1 MKPIKLTM
9 SAFGPYAGTA
19 VVDFE
24 KFRQNGVF
32 LITGDT
38 GAGKTTIFDGISF
51 ALYGISSGG
60 RGRREVRSFRSD
72 FASLTDETF
81 VEFEFMHKGN
91 TYRIKRNPDY
101 ERAKLRGEGTT
112 KKAAFA
118 EFECY
123 ETGEN
128 VSGTDNV
135 DKRIKALIGLDQEQF
150 SQTVMIAQGDFM
162 KILNAKSDERKTLF
176 QKLFNTMDYEKIQ
189 YMLKDKND
197 KAYGAFADAKNS
209 IKSELSRIVINDDFE
224 DSEKLTLYISDD
236 KYISQIIPV
245 LESTIKVQEEKHDGL
260 QSLLSQLKD
269 EIKVIE
275 ADLIKAD
282 AANKDIVTL
291 EKFRKDFESIQDQDG
306 EIQQIKNV
314 LNAAERAVEL
324 EADEMLLAQ
333 KEQEISTDTI
343 RLEDSEG
350 DLKDLEGK
358 LPEYKE
364 HLEAALKDAERI
376 DGIKDRIRKLT
387 ESADIMAGLA
397 AADKRMARAAGEMEV
412 LLADSKE
419 KDHEYTLIKEKYY
432 RSQSGLIAAELIDGV
447 PCPVCGSLEHPMPAV
462 LTDDAVTRDDVE
474 KAEQARKD
482 AETKLSQKEKVLA
495 ELTAEINGFRNQL
508 VQMGVAEDSS
518 AVELEAEA
526 KQLEE
531 DVQAISR
538 SKEKAEKLYNDA
550 VLKIEK
556 LKVTVE
562 QIRAGLQEKV
572 ASADELKAAFDAG
585 IVKQGFDSAEEYR
598 QAKRPAK
605 ERALIKKEISSH
617 DEQKAVLTEKIKVF
631 EEKTAGL
638 EKTDTTEL
646 STRKNEVEKSLKTLQ
661 QDERKADFDLQNNIE
676 VLENLEKLSGTL
688 EKARDE
694 YAMVNDLYR
703 TVSGQKAG
711 EKGKLNFE
719 TYVQQ
724 YYFKEVVA
732 AANKRLTVLTDG
744 GFVLRCKESA
754 KNLRS
759 QSGLDLD
766 VYDINTMQWRDVST
780 LSGGESFMAS
790 MALAL
795 GLSDVVQNQSGQIRL
810 ESMFIDE
817 GFGSLD
823 ENALRQAIGLLSKL
837 ADGKRMIGVISHVA
851 ELKERIDQKI
861 VVNKTRNG
869 SVVRMEYA

>member
-9 SAFGPYAGTA
+9 SAFGPYAKTA
-19 VVDFE
+19 VVEFGNFD
-24 KFRQNGVF
+24 RNGVF

-60 RGRREVRSFRSD
+60 KERRAVKSFRSD

-81 VEFEFMHKGN
+81 VEYEFMHKGR

-123 ETGEN
+123 ETGETL
-128 VSGTDNV
+128 SGVDNV
-135 DKRIKALIGLDQEQF
+135 DKRVRALIGLDQEQF

-162 KILNAKSDERKTLF
+162 KILNAKSDERKALF
-176 QKLFNTMDYEKIQ
+176 QKLFNTMDYESIQ
-189 YMLKDKND
+189 YRLKAKND
-197 KAYGAFADAKNS
+197 ESYAAFEEVKNAIRAAS
-209 IKSELSRIVINDDFE
+209 GRVVISDDFE
-224 DSEKLTLYISDD
+224 DHETLSLYISDEKYVGTLIPALEQYIDYQKAAHD
-236 KYISQIIPV
+236 KLQKEANE
-245 LESTIKVQEEKHDGL
+245 LTADIKVM
-260 QSLLSQLKD
+260 
-269 EIKVIE
+269 E
-275 ADLIKAD
+275 ADFIKAD
-282 AANKDIVTL
+282 TANKDIEVM
-291 EKFRKDFESIQDQDG
+291 EQFRKDFVKLQSRDS
-306 EIQQIKNV
+306 EISELKAV
-314 LNAAERAVEL
+314 LGAAERAVEL
-324 EADEMLLAQ
+324 EADELLLAQ
-333 KEQEISTDTI
+333 KQHEIVTDRI
-343 RLEDSEG
+343 KLEDSESS
-350 DLKDLEGK
+350 LKDLDEK
-358 LPEYKE
+358 LPGYKAE
-364 HLEAALKDAERI
+364 LEAANKDAEKA
-376 DGIKDRIRKLT
+376 DEIKDRIRRLR
-387 ESADIMAGLA
+387 EGAGIIIQIADAERRAGKA
-397 AADKRMARAAGEMEV
+397 AAEMEK
-412 LLADSKE
+412 LLKDSKAR
-419 KDHEYTLIKEKYY
+419 DHEYTRIKEQYY
-432 RSQSGLIAAELIDGV
+432 RSQSGLIAAELTDGV
-447 PCPVCGSLEHPMPAV
+447 PCPVCGSLEHPAPAQ
-462 LTDDAVTRDDVE
+462 LTEDAVTRQDVE
-474 KAEQARKD
+474 IAESARKE
-482 AETKLSQKEKVLA
+482 AERKLALKEKNI
-495 ELTAEINGFRNQL
+495 AEINAEITGLKNQL
-508 VQMGVAEDSS
+508 IQTGADAGVSDAELM
-518 AVELEAEA
+518 AEAEELETQVAS
-526 KQLEE
+526 
-531 DVQAISR
+531 INR
-538 SKEKAEKLYNDA
+538 SKEQAEKLFNDA
-550 VLKIEK
+550 VVKIEK
-556 LKVTVE
+556 LKAAIE
-562 QIRAGLQEKV
+562 EIRTALTEKTE
-572 ASADELKAAFDAG
+572 AADRLKAAFESGLAEH
-585 IVKQGFDSAEEYR
+585 GFESAEQYR
-598 QAKRPAK
+598 QAKRSAK
-605 ERALIKKEISSH
+605 ERNELKDTIRSH
-617 DEQKAVLTEKIKVF
+617 EEQRAVLTEKIKVY

-638 EKTDTTEL
+638 VKTDTTEL
-646 STRKNEVEKSLKTLQ
+646 VAKKREAEKHLKAVQ
-661 QDERKADFDLQNNIE
+661 QNERKTDIELQNN
-676 VLENLEKLSGTL
+676 LEILNKLKKLRETL
-688 EKARDE
+688 EKRRAE
-694 YAMVNDLYR
+694 YGMINDLYR

-861 VVNKTRNG
+861 VVTKTRTG
-869 SVVRMEYA
+869 SEIRMEYA

>member
-9 SAFGPYAGTA
+9 SAFGPYAKTA
-19 VVDFE
+19 VVEFE
-24 KFRQNGVF
+24 NFSQNGVF

-60 RGRREVRSFRSD
+60 KDRRAVKSFRSD

-81 VEFEFMHKGN
+81 VEYEFMHKGN

-123 ETGEN
+123 ETGET
-128 VSGTDNV
+128 VSGVDSV
-135 DKRIKALIGLDQEQF
+135 DKRVRALIGLDQEQF

-176 QKLFNTMDYEKIQ
+176 QKLFNTMDYENIQ
-189 YMLKDKND
+189 HRLKAKND
-197 KAYGAFADAKNS
+197 ESYAAFEEVKNS
-209 IKSELSRIVINDDFE
+209 IRAASGRVVISEDFE
-224 DSEKLTLYISDD
+224 EHETLTLYISDD
-236 KYISQIIPV
+236 KYVSQLIPV
-245 LESTIKVQEEKHDGL
+245 LTQCTEYQKTLHQKLQEQADV
-260 QSLLSQLKD
+260 LKT
-269 EIKVIE
+269 EIRVLE
-275 ADLIKAD
+275 TDFIKAD
-282 AANKDIVTL
+282 SANKDIDAL
-291 EKFRKDFESIQDQDG
+291 DKFRRNYDKLQGRDG
-306 EIQQIKNV
+306 EIADMKSV
-314 LNAAERAVEL
+314 LGEAERAVEL

-333 KEQEISTDTI
+333 KQQEIVTDRI
-343 RLEDSEG
+343 RLEDSEA
-350 DLKDLEGK
+350 DLKELEGK

-364 HLEAALKDAERI
+364 QLETVLKDAENI
-376 DGIKDRIRKLT
+376 DGIKDRIRKLR
-387 ESADIMAGLA
+387 EGAGILLQLADAE
-397 AADKRMARAAGEMEV
+397 KRGAKAAGQMEV
-412 LLADSKE
+412 LIADSKAR
-419 KDHEYTLIKEKYY
+419 DYEYTQIKEQYY
-432 RSQSGLIAAELIDGV
+432 RSQSGLIAAELADGV

-462 LTDDAVTRDDVE
+462 LTEDAVTREDVE
-474 KAEQARKD
+474 KAEAARKE
-482 AETKLSQKEKVLA
+482 AERKLALKEKA
-495 ELTAEINGFRNQL
+495 IAEINAEITGFRNQL
-508 VQMGVAEDSS
+508 AQTGIGEGVNDKDLMAEAEQLEIHVAE
-518 AVELEAEA
+518 
-526 KQLEE
+526 
-531 DVQAISR
+531 ITR
-538 SKEKAEKLYNDA
+538 NKEQAEKRFNDA
-550 VLKIEK
+550 VVKTEK
-556 LKVTVE
+556 LKAAAE
-562 QIRAGLQEKV
+562 EIRAGLNEKSEDAERMRHV
-572 ASADELKAAFDAG
+572 FESGLKE
-585 IVKQGFDSAEEYR
+585 QGFESAEKYR
-598 QAKRPAK
+598 QAKRSAK
-605 ERALIKKEISSH
+605 ERAELKDAIRSH
-617 DEQKAVLTEKIKVF
+617 EEQQAVLTEKIKVY
-631 EEKTAGL
+631 EEKTAGMV
-638 EKTDTTEL
+638 KTDTAEL
-646 STRKNEVEKSLKTLQ
+646 SAKKNESEKQLKSVQ
-661 QDERKADFDLQNNIE
+661 QSERKADIELQTNMGI
-676 VLENLEKLSGTL
+676 LDTLRKLSGAL
-688 EKARDE
+688 EKRRAE
-694 YAMVNDLYR
+694 YAMINDLYR

-851 ELKERIDQKI
+851 ELKDRIDQKI
-861 VVNKTRNG
+861 VVTKTRSG
-869 SVVRMEYA
+869 SEIRMEYA